1 MGADAKFDETVIA
14 LIAEAV
20 PGKFKKTRITNETN
34 LQRELGLDSL
44 GMLSLVFRFEE
55 LYGVDIAQTGIE
67 INIAKL
73 KTVGDIIAVG
83 RDVISKAPAVKAS

>member
-1 MGADAKFDETVIA
+1 VEVDAKFDERIVA

-20 PGKFKKTRITNETN
+20 PGKFKKTRITSETN
-34 LQRELGLDSL
+34 LQKELGLDSL

-55 LYGVDIAQTGIE
+55 LYGIDIAQMGIE

-73 KTVGDIIAVG
+73 KTVGDLVAVG
-83 RDVISKAPAVKAS
+83 RNIIRKVPAVASS